1 MIDSLLNRLI
11 GILIITH
18 QLKSGLV
25 VAHLQAHSQVLNG
38 VNRQLT
44 WPPAGLNNTFHD
56 NPKRAPIT
64 RLKPSPKPNSCY
76 RLYPVNSHVVSPYL
90 GVAG

>member
-1 MIDSLLNRLI
+1 MIDILLNRLI

-44 WPPAGLNNTFHD
+44 WPPAGLNNTHFTTIQKELQLLD
-56 NPKRAPIT
+56 SNLLLNQILATGYIPST
-64 RLKPSPKPNSCY
+64 RTLCP
-76 RLYPVNSHVVSPYL
+76 LIWV
-90 GVAG
+90 